1 MTGRVERQRQATH
14 YKAVSSGAMS
24 MAEVAKAESSA
35 FAAALQDVQS
45 SVDDKTGLEKAFSLF
60 NQMSEQLS
68 ESYRQLAGRVQALK
82 SELADVGEQRL
93 QELAEKERLA
103 NRLEHL
109 LNLLPGGVIVL
120 DGHGVIQQCN
130 PAAIE
135 LLDEPLLGERWLTVI
150 NRCFA
155 PRDDDGHEISL
166 KNGKRVSIATRSL
179 ELEPGQLILL
189 TDLTETRCLQQQL
202 SHHERLSA
210 LGKMVASLA
219 HQIRTPLS
227 TAMLYAGHLQN
238 PALPREKHCAFANKL
253 MSRLT
258 HLERQV
264 SDMLVFAKGE
274 LVLADTIAIKAF
286 WQELQQAV
294 ESAMGVR
301 QVSTGQV
308 NLRWRYQLEQTFLI
322 RCNKDALIG
331 ALMNLVNNALESG
344 KKGLTLVISCS
355 LYQHYLRLTVVD
367 NGPGMSAKTLAQ
379 TQEPFFTTKPHG
391 TGLGIAV
398 VQAVTKAHQGEFAM
412 HSREGQ
418 GTVCQLLLPLNV
430 AAISADQ
437 SEEEAAWPR

>member
-1 MTGRVERQRQATH
+1 MTGRVERQRQTSN
-14 YKAVSSGAMS
+14 YKAVSTGAISS
-24 MAEVAKAESSA
+24 MAEVAKAEPSA

-45 SVDDKTGLEKAFSLF
+45 SVDDRTGLEKAFSLF

-109 LNLLPGGVIVL
+109 LNLLPGGVVVL

-135 LLDEPLLGERWLTVI
+135 LLDEPLLGERWLAVI

-155 PRDDDGHEISL
+155 PREDDGHEISL

-238 PALPREKHCAFANKL
+238 PSLPRDKSSAFANKL

-274 LVLADTIAIKAF
+274 LVLADNITVKAL
-286 WQELQQAV
+286 WQELQQTV
-294 ESAMGVR
+294 VSAMGIG
-301 QVSTGQV
+301 QVKAGQV
-308 NLRWRYQLEQTFLI
+308 NLRWRYQLEQPYFI

-331 ALMNLVNNALESG
+331 ALMNLVNNALEAG
-344 KKGLTLVISCS
+344 KPGLTLVISCS
-355 LYQHYLRLTVVD
+355 LYQHYLRLSVVD
-367 NGPGMSAKTLAQ
+367 NGPGMSAKSLAQ

-398 VQAVTKAHQGEFAM
+398 VQAVTKAHQGEFAI

-418 GTVCQLLLPLNV
+418 GTVCQILLPLN
-430 AAISADQ
+430 ISAV
-437 SEEEAAWPR
+437 SEEDPSWPR